1 MPNWTPKQKEVID
14 ARDQNILVS
23 AAAGSGKTAV
33 LVERIINL
41 LTDENNPVDIDNL
54 LVVTFTKA
62 AASEMKER
70 VRNALDDIITNHP
83 ENEHIQK
90 QINLINTA
98 QITTIDS
105 FCSFVVRENFEKI
118 DLDPDYK
125 IGDEG
130 EIELLK
136 ADVLEEIL
144 TKRYE
149 EAEPEFMRLIE
160 QYKASKADDSVTNLI
175 MELYTASESH
185 ANPEKWVKSCIDN
198 YIVSDEEDLNSKSW
212 MVKNINDIKNIM
224 PDICKKLEN
233 AINICEQP
241 GGPENY
247 TKVLTDMYGTC
258 QLAMDKQSYR
268 ALKNS
273 LGEYKIPRLP
283 NKSGGENSEKAERV
297 KAIKNEV
304 GNKIKNIV
312 DDYLSYDID
321 EILEEINVM
330 KDQVRVIID
339 LTLEFMNRLK
349 EVKQENA
356 IMDFSDLEHYALN
369 ILTYE
374 NENGEIVPSD
384 VAISMS
390 KQYKEIMIDEY
401 QDSNTVQ
408 EAILTSISNGAGIN
422 NVFMVGDV
430 KQSIYRFRL
439 ANPNLFL
446 EKYDTYSEETNA
458 PKRKIILDKNFR
470 SRKEVIDSVNYI
482 FDTIMCRHTGGIE
495 YIDNN
500 RLVCGATFKELPDT
514 QDNSTDIIL
523 IEGDKEYEIEQIAK
537 KIKKIVDPDFGMKVQ
552 DKDGNLRNAKYSD
565 IVILLRGIKGISS
578 QYVDVL
584 EKYGIPAYTGTKTGF
599 YDAKEV
605 LTVLNFLNV
614 LDNPRQDIPLAGIML
629 SQMFNF
635 SESELAQIR
644 INDEESGLY
653 DELKSYLYDGDD
665 EKLVDKITNFMNII
679 NNLRKEIPYITV
691 YDLIDKVLK
700 INGYDNYIMAL
711 PSGLRRIKNIEQ
723 LKEKAVA
730 YENSS
735 YTGLFQIH

>member
-578 QYVDVL
+578 Q
-584 EKYGIPAYTGTKTGF
+584 
-599 YDAKEV
+599 
-605 LTVLNFLNV
+605 
-614 LDNPRQDIPLAGIML
+614 
-629 SQMFNF
+629 
-635 SESELAQIR
+635 
-644 INDEESGLY
+644 
-653 DELKSYLYDGDD
+653 
-665 EKLVDKITNFMNII
+665 
-679 NNLRKEIPYITV
+679 
-691 YDLIDKVLK
+691 
-700 INGYDNYIMAL
+700 
-711 PSGLRRIKNIEQ
+711 
-723 LKEKAVA
+723 
-730 YENSS
+730 
-735 YTGLFQIH
+735 

>member
-1 MPNWTPKQKEVID
+1 
-14 ARDQNILVS
+14 
-23 AAAGSGKTAV
+23 
-33 LVERIINL
+33 
-41 LTDENNPVDIDNL
+41 
-54 LVVTFTKA
+54 
-62 AASEMKER
+62 
-70 VRNALDDIITNHP
+70 
-83 ENEHIQK
+83 
-90 QINLINTA
+90 
-98 QITTIDS
+98 
-105 FCSFVVRENFEKI
+105 
-118 DLDPDYK
+118 
-125 IGDEG
+125 
-130 EIELLK
+130 
-136 ADVLEEIL
+136 
-144 TKRYE
+144 
-149 EAEPEFMRLIE
+149 
-160 QYKASKADDSVTNLI
+160 
-175 MELYTASESH
+175 
-185 ANPEKWVKSCIDN
+185 
-198 YIVSDEEDLNSKSW
+198 
-212 MVKNINDIKNIM
+212 
-224 PDICKKLEN
+224 
-233 AINICEQP
+233 
-241 GGPENY
+241 
-247 TKVLTDMYGTC
+247 
-258 QLAMDKQSYR
+258 
-268 ALKNS
+268 
-273 LGEYKIPRLP
+273 
-283 NKSGGENSEKAERV
+283 
-297 KAIKNEV
+297 
-304 GNKIKNIV
+304 
-312 DDYLSYDID
+312 
-321 EILEEINVM
+321 
-330 KDQVRVIID
+330 
-339 LTLEFMNRLK
+339 
-349 EVKQENA
+349 
-356 IMDFSDLEHYALN
+356 MDFSDLEHYALN

-446 EKYDTYSEETNA
+446 EKYDTYSEETDA
-458 PKRKIILDKNFR
+458 SKRKIILDKNFR

-500 RLVCGATFKELPDT
+500 RLVCGASFKELPDI
-514 QDNSTDIIL
+514 QDNATDIVL

-584 EKYGIPAYTGTKTGF
+584 EKYGIPAYTETKTGF

-679 NNLRKEIPYITV
+679 NN
-691 YDLIDKVLK
+691 
-700 INGYDNYIMAL
+700 
-711 PSGLRRIKNIEQ
+711 
-723 LKEKAVA
+723 
-730 YENSS
+730 
-735 YTGLFQIH
+735 

>member
-198 YIVSDEEDLNSKSW
+198 YIVSYEEDLNSKSW

-446 EKYDTYSEETNA
+446 EKYDTYSEETDA
-458 PKRKIILDKNFR
+458 SKRKIILDKNFR

-500 RLVCGATFKELPDT
+500 RLVCGASFKELPDI
-514 QDNSTDIIL
+514 QDNATDIVL

-565 IVILLRGIKGISS
+565 IVILS
-578 QYVDVL
+578 
-584 EKYGIPAYTGTKTGF
+584 
-599 YDAKEV
+599 
-605 LTVLNFLNV
+605 
-614 LDNPRQDIPLAGIML
+614 ML
-629 SQMFNF
+629 MF
-635 SESELAQIR
+635 
-644 INDEESGLY
+644 
-653 DELKSYLYDGDD
+653 
-665 EKLVDKITNFMNII
+665 
-679 NNLRKEIPYITV
+679 
-691 YDLIDKVLK
+691 
-700 INGYDNYIMAL
+700 
-711 PSGLRRIKNIEQ
+711 
-723 LKEKAVA
+723 
-730 YENSS
+730 
-735 YTGLFQIH
+735 